1 MISPK
6 LLEINRSIRD
16 LSLEEQMWLL
26 ESLVKTLRKKTNTN
40 NFPLNSQDIEK
51 EIAEMANDND
61 IQAEIHPIDE
71 EFAITQMD
79 GLEKQ

>member
-6 LLEINRSIRD
+6 LLEIDRSIRD

-26 ESLVKTLRKKTNTN
+26 ESLVKNLRKKTNTN

-51 EIAEMANDND
+51 EMAQMANDND
-61 IQAEIHPIDE
+61 IQALINPAYND
-71 EFAITQMD
+71 
-79 GLEKQ
+79 

>member
-1 MISPK
+1 
-6 LLEINRSIRD
+6 
-16 LSLEEQMWLL
+16 MWLL
-26 ESLVKTLRKKTNTN
+26 QSLIKNLRKNTNTN

-51 EIAEMANDND
+51 EMPEMAHYND
-61 IQAEIHPIDE
+61 IQAEIHAIDE

>member
-6 LLEINRSIRD
+6 LLEIDRSIRD

-26 ESLVKTLRKKTNTN
+26 ESLVKNLRKKTNTN

-51 EIAEMANDND
+51 EIAEMANDNE
-61 IQAEIHPIDE
+61 IKTEIHAIDE

>member
-6 LLEINRSIRD
+6 LLEIDRSIRD

-26 ESLVKTLRKKTNTN
+26 ESLVKNLRKKTNTN

-51 EIAEMANDND
+51 EMAAMANDSD
-61 IQAEIHPIDE
+61 IQAEIAAIDE

>member
-6 LLEINRSIRD
+6 LLEIDRSIRN

-26 ESLVKTLRKKTNTN
+26 ESLVKNLRQKTNTN
-40 NFPLNSQDIEK
+40 SFPLNSQDIEK
-51 EIAEMANDND
+51 EMAEMANDHD
-61 IQAEIHPIDE
+61 IQTEIHVIDQ

-79 GLEKQ
+79 GLEKL

>member
-6 LLEINRSIRD
+6 LLEIDRSIRD

-26 ESLVKTLRKKTNTN
+26 ESLVKNLRKKTNTN

-51 EIAEMANDND
+51 EMAAMANDSD
-61 IQAEIHPIDE
+61 IQAEIAAID
-71 EFAITQMD
+71 
-79 GLEKQ
+79 

>member
-6 LLEINRSIRD
+6 LLEIDRSIRD

-26 ESLVKTLRKKTNTN
+26 ESLVKNLRKKTNTN
-40 NFPLNSQDIEK
+40 NFPLNSQNIEK
-51 EIAEMANDND
+51 EMAAMANDSD
-61 IQAEIHPIDE
+61 IQAEIAAIDE

-79 GLEKQ
+79 GLENQ

>member
-1 MISPK
+1 MISTK

-16 LSLEEQMWLL
+16 LSLKEQMWLL
-26 ESLVKTLRKKTNTN
+26 ESLVKNLRQKTNTDT
-40 NFPLNSQDIEK
+40 FPLNQDIEK
-51 EIAEMANDND
+51 EMAVMANDPD
-61 IQAEIHPIDE
+61 IQAEIAAIDK

>member
-6 LLEINRSIRD
+6 LLEIDRSIRD

-26 ESLVKTLRKKTNTN
+26 ESLVKNLRKKTNTN

-51 EIAEMANDND
+51 EMTQMANDND
-61 IQAEIHPIDE
+61 IQALINPAYND
-71 EFAITQMD
+71 
-79 GLEKQ
+79 

>member
-6 LLEINRSIRD
+6 LLEIDRSIRD

-26 ESLVKTLRKKTNTN
+26 ESLVKNLRKKTNTN

-51 EIAEMANDND
+51 EMAQMANDND
-61 IQAEIHPIDE
+61 IQAFIAAVYND
-71 EFAITQMD
+71 
-79 GLEKQ
+79 

>member
-1 MISPK
+1 MISTK
-6 LLEINRSIRD
+6 LLEIDRSIRD

-26 ESLVKTLRKKTNTN
+26 ESLVKNLRKKTNTN
-40 NFPLNSQDIEK
+40 SLPLNQDIEK
-51 EIAEMANDND
+51 EMAAMANDSD
-61 IQAEIHPIDE
+61 IQAEIAAIDE

>member
-1 MISPK
+1 MISTK
-6 LLEINRSIRD
+6 LLEIDRSIRD

-26 ESLVKTLRKKTNTN
+26 ESLVKNLRKKTNTN
-40 NFPLNSQDIEK
+40 SLPLNQDIEK
-51 EIAEMANDND
+51 EMAAMANDSD
-61 IQAEIHPIDE
+61 IQAEIAAIDK

>member
-6 LLEINRSIRD
+6 LLEIDRSIRD

-26 ESLVKTLRKKTNTN
+26 ESLVKNLRKKTNTN

-51 EIAEMANDND
+51 EMAAMANDSD
-61 IQAEIHPIDE
+61 IQAEIAAIDE

-79 GLEKQ
+79 GLENQ

>member
-6 LLEINRSIRD
+6 LLEIDRSIRN

-26 ESLVKTLRKKTNTN
+26 ESLVKNLRQKTNTN
-40 NFPLNSQDIEK
+40 SFPLNSQDIEK
-51 EIAEMANDND
+51 EMAEMANDND
-61 IQAEIHPIDE
+61 IQTEIHVIDQ

-79 GLEKQ
+79 GLEKL